1 MKTDMTII
9 DANNLILGRMA
20 SNVARRLLSGEE
32 IKIINA
38 EKVIISGRKDATFER
53 YKMYT
58 DRGSREFGPH
68 FPRRPDHIVARTIRG
83 MIPHKKMTGREA
95 YNRLKV
101 YIGIPPELS
110 KEQASTLENASIT
123 RLSTS
128 NYTVLGDLS
137 KRLGSKF

>member
-1 MKTDMTII
+1 MAVI

-20 SNVARRLLSGEE
+20 SNVAKRLLNGEE

-38 EKVIISGRKDATFER
+38 EKAIISGRKDTTFER
-53 YKMYT
+53 YKKYV
-58 DRGSREFGPH
+58 DRGSREFGPR
-68 FPRRPDHIVARTIRG
+68 FPRRPDQIVARTIRG

-101 YIGIPPELS
+101 YIGVPVELS
-110 KEQASTLENASIT
+110 KEQVSTLENASIT

-128 NYTVLGDLS
+128 NYTVLGELS
-137 KRLGSKF
+137 KKLGSKF

>member
-1 MKTDMTII
+1 MAVI

-20 SNVARRLLSGEE
+20 SLVARRLLNGEE
-32 IKIINA
+32 INIINA
-38 EKVIISGRKDATFER
+38 EKVIISGRRDATFER
-53 YKMYT
+53 YKRYI

-68 FPRRPDHIVARTIRG
+68 FPRRPDQIVARTIRG

-95 YNRLKV
+95 YDRLKV
-101 YIGIPPELS
+101 YIGVPPELS
-110 KEQASTLENASIT
+110 KEQANTLQEASIT